1 MRLKNAEN
9 HIKINSGKINS
20 KNLAANICFG
30 ISSAAGAFL
39 LFCAIKKIY
48 SALLFLPLIALAVI
62 FFSFDFH
69 VLKKN
74 SSIYK
79 ALAACGLSCL
89 LGVSFYHVMA
99 ESGKVQALAAGLGVD
114 VSLLLLCAAV
124 AGAALAAYSL
134 LYLLCLAEEHYAKAL
149 HDLVPSLPSPASLKK
164 AFLALTAIYLLSAL
178 SIIRANIDY
187 IDDMSRK
194 ASGNAGW
201 EDFSRYLSNL
211 LSKLLNADGY
221 LTDISPLPQ
230 ILAVL
235 LTAAASLILIVTFT
249 KGKNITPWNIIAI
262 LPVGIS
268 PYFLECMTYKF
279 DAPYMALSI
288 LASVA
293 PLLFFEYKAS
303 FYTANVIIGVLA
315 TCMTYQ
321 AALGIFPVSVIL
333 LLFLKW
339 LDGREIRDL
348 LQSAFRSAAGYL
360 AGVAVYRIFFMTPV
374 NSYVSSEVFSLR
386 DMPGG
391 VLSNLGKYLNY
402 VYQDF
407 NGLWLFFLAL
417 IVVSFVLLAAGVSR
431 RNKTVSALAA
441 ALTAAVTM
449 CLSFGLY
456 IAFQLPIFACRGMYG
471 FGVWLAII
479 ALICTAPD
487 VFRIPRAACLCLSW
501 CFLAFSF
508 TYGNALWEQQRYVR
522 FRIEMVISDLNGLS
536 AFDGETPVEVQ
547 ILGTAGVAPVLE
559 DMPQYRGV
567 LHRLVMEDQWY
578 WTGYQFRSYYGM
590 ENISVV
596 PSLTEE
602 DLPILFE
609 GAYNRIRG
617 DGKCFL
623 VELK

>member
-1 MRLKNAEN
+1 MQLKSAGNYV
-9 HIKINSGKINS
+9 KINS
-20 KNLAANICFG
+20 KNLTANICFG

-39 LFCAIKKIY
+39 LFCAIKKIG
-48 SALLFLPLIALAVI
+48 SALLSLPLIALAVI
-62 FFSFDFH
+62 FFSFDFPI
-69 VLKKN
+69 LKRN
-74 SSIYK
+74 CSTYK
-79 ALAACGLSCL
+79 VLAAGGLSCL
-89 LGVSFYHVMA
+89 LGASFYHVMA
-99 ESGKVQALAAGLGVD
+99 ESGKVHALAAGWSID

-124 AGAALAAYSL
+124 AGSALAAYSL
-134 LYLLCLAEEHYAKAL
+134 LYLLCLAKEHYASAL
-149 HDLVPSLPSPASLKK
+149 HVLSPKLPSPASLKK
-164 AFLALTAIYLLSAL
+164 AFLALAAVYLLSVL
-178 SIIRANIDY
+178 SIIRGNIDY

-211 LSKLLNADGY
+211 LSRLINADSY
-221 LTDISPLPQ
+221 LTDTSPLPQ

-249 KGKNITPWNIIAI
+249 EGKKITLWNIIAI
-262 LPVGIS
+262 LPLGIS

-293 PLLFFEYKAS
+293 PLLFYECKSS
-303 FYTANVIIGVLA
+303 FYVVNVLAGVLV

-339 LDGREIRDL
+339 LEGRDVWEL
-348 LQSAFRSAAGYL
+348 LKRALRSAAGYL

-374 NSYVSSEVFSLR
+374 NSYVSSEIFSLR

-391 VLSNLGKYLNY
+391 VLSNLGKYLDY
-402 VYQDF
+402 IYHDLD
-407 NGLWLFFLAL
+407 GKWLFLLAV
-417 IVVSFVLLAAGVSR
+417 IVVSFVLLSVRVSR
-431 RNKTVSALAA
+431 RNKGISALAA

-456 IAFQLPIFACRGMYG
+456 IAFRLPIFACRGMYG

-479 ALICTAPD
+479 AVICTAPD
-487 VFRIPRAACLCLSW
+487 ASRIPRAACLCLSW

-508 TYGNALWEQQRYVR
+508 TYGNALWEQQRYVH

-536 AFDGETPVEVQ
+536 EFNGETPVEVQ
-547 ILGTAGVAPVLE
+547 IQGTVGVAPIVE

-578 WTGYQFRSYYGM
+578 WTSYQLRSYYGM
-590 ENISVV
+590 KNISVV
-596 PSLTEE
+596 PTLTEE
-602 DLPILFE
+602 NLPILFE

-617 DGKCFL
+617 DGECFL